1 MRIKIR
7 KGKLIYAKDSGS
19 LVEQL
24 SNLEALVSYT
34 QKLASEMHIVA
45 DATLSVN
52 PQLVELNKHLNAQLK
67 AARNTVEVADKQL
80 ERNAKNKTQ
89 EVAQKK

>member
-7 KGKLIYAKDSGS
+7 KGKVVYAKDNGS
-19 LVEQL
+19 LIEQL

-34 QKLASEMHIVA
+34 QNLASEMHIVA

-52 PQLVELNKHLNAQLK
+52 LQLIELNKHLNAQLK
-67 AARNTVEVADKQL
+67 AASNTVAIADKQL
-80 ERNAKNKTQ
+80 DRNAKK
-89 EVAQKK
+89 EEKK

>member
-19 LVEQL
+19 MVEQL

-34 QKLASEMHIVA
+34 QNLASEMHIVA

-52 PQLVELNKHLNAQLK
+52 PQLIELNKHLNAQLK
-67 AARNTVEVADKQL
+67 AARNTVAIADKQL
-80 ERNAKNKTQ
+80 DRN
-89 EVAQKK
+89 VKKEKKEEKK

>member
-52 PQLVELNKHLNAQLK
+52 PQLIELNKHLNAQLR
-67 AARNTVEVADKQL
+67 AARNTVAIADKQL
-80 ERNAKNKTQ
+80 ERNAKKV
-89 EVAQKK
+89 EGKA

>member
-24 SNLEALVSYT
+24 SNLEALVRYT

-52 PQLVELNKHLNAQLK
+52 PQLVELNKSLNKQLV
-67 AARNTVEVADKQL
+67 AAKNTIRLADKQL
-80 ERNAKNKTQ
+80 ERNAKK
-89 EVAQKK
+89 EEKK